1 MVEIEVMLT
10 VGQTL
15 SAVGYLAGREGG
27 KVTIGQVR
35 TEERKGDSERER
47 ERETVLLRRAHLYA
61 TCCVLASLIRSKFNY
76 ARHYV

>member
-35 TEERKGDSERER
+35 TEERKGETGDSCGLQQSQSGVRNKTPTWQV
-47 ERETVLLRRAHLYA
+47 TVAGY
-61 TCCVLASLIRSKFNY
+61 F
-76 ARHYV
+76 

>member
-35 TEERKGDSERER
+35 TEERKGDRER
-47 ERETVLLRRAHLYA
+47 EREIVLGLSQESGTTHQDGR
-61 TCCVLASLIRSKFNY
+61 
-76 ARHYV
+76 